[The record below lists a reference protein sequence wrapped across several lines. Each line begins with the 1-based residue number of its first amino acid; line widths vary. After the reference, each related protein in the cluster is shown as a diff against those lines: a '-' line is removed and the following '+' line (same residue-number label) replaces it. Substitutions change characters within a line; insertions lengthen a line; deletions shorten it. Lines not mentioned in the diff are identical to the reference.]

1 MQITVIRSN
10 RKTMALELG
19 PGGLI
24 VRAPRYAS
32 DSEIEA
38 FLRQHRRWIEN
49 HAARLAAREA
59 AAAQVPKL
67 TVQELDALAERA
79 RHVFSERAAYYAPL
93 VGVEYGRINV
103 RAQHTRWGSCSAK
116 GNLSFNCLLLLA
128 PPEVLDSVVVHE
140 LCHRLEMNHSPR
152 FYREVLRV
160 LPDYREQHGW
170 LKEHGR
176 SLLARLPET

>member
-19 PGGLI
+19 AGGLI
-24 VRAPRYAS
+24 IRAPRYVS

-93 VGVEYGRINV
+93 VGVEYGRITV

-140 LCHRLEMNHSPR
+140 LCHLKEMNHSR
-152 FYREVLRV
+152 AFYENV
-160 LPDYREQHGW
+160 YRYCPEYDRCSRW
-170 LKEHGR
+170 LKEHGAE
-176 SLLARLPET
+176 LLAKLPG

>member
-1 MQITVIRSN
+1 MQTTVIRSN

-19 PGGLI
+19 AGGLI
-24 VRAPRYAS
+24 VRAPRYVS

-49 HAARLAAREA
+49 HAARFAAREA

-67 TVQELDALAERA
+67 TVQELTALAERA
-79 RHVFSERAAYYAPL
+79 RHVFAERAAYYAPL
-93 VGVEYGRINV
+93 VGVKYGRITV

-170 LKEHGR
+170 LKEHGC